1 MIFHSLVSR
10 RFNGFFLSEDP
21 LGFGVLGFGSDG
33 IVDYSF
39 GDQGLWG
46 SGFRV
51 REFGFGLGFG
61 VLSGFLTPKYL
72 RKPLLT

>member
-1 MIFHSLVSR
+1 MCTGLVAT
-10 RFNGFFLSEDP
+10 
-21 LGFGVLGFGSDG
+21 
-33 IVDYSF
+33 
-39 GDQGLWG
+39 GLWIIALGIKVYGVQG